1 MPEACPYAWANRIF
15 NAPLLVICEKYC
27 QIADNKKRQ
36 ILDNTDNDEK
46 DNFSGSD
53 ERNHYVDGGTGGG
66 RGKRSNQQASA

>member
-1 MPEACPYAWANRIF
+1 MPEVCPYAWAKS
-15 NAPLLVICEKYC
+15 KYC

-66 RGKRSNQQASA
+66 RGKRSHQQASAW